1 MPKQFCYLYFPFY
14 DTTVTLEDERGEE
27 YRTIFLG
34 ERRRLSGGWK
44 RFCDAKKLVLGDL
57 LVFHLVGPLKFKVC
71 LSCCLSIIFCIAD
84 KHCLVLNTFQI

>member
-1 MPKQFCYLYFPFY
+1 MPKQFCYLYLPFH
-14 DTTVTLEDERGEE
+14 DTTITMEDERGEE

-71 LSCCLSIIFCIAD
+71 
-84 KHCLVLNTFQI
+84 FQLLPEHNFLYCWQALLGS